1 MKLSTRARYGVRMML
16 ALAVQYGRGPV
27 YLKDIARCEDISEKY
42 LSLIMIPLRTA
53 GLVHSTRG
61 AHGGYALARDPVQIN
76 LKEILDVLEGEPFL
90 VDCVR
95 DPMCCARV
103 STCVSRDVWSL
114 VGSKISEVL
123 DAISLQDMVRMNA
136 EKHGNE
142 AASGI

>member
-16 ALAVQYGRGPV
+16 ALAVQYGQGPV

-61 AHGGYALARDPVQIN
+61 AHGGYALARDPARIN
-76 LKEILDVLEGEPFL
+76 MKEILDALEGEPFL

-95 DPMCCARV
+95 NPMSCARV

-114 VGSKISEVL
+114 LGRKISEVL
-123 DAISLQDMVRMNA
+123 DAISLQDMVRMNEA
-136 EKHGNE
+136 RVGNE
-142 AASGI
+142 GAAGI